1 DLARLARALRWQI
14 AATPDVPARL
24 KLLSALARLCDDS
37 LADYAGAAHA
47 YQEVLEHSPD
57 DLSLLKTLERLYEQT
72 QNAQGLVQ
80 VLERHLKL
88 ARKQSSADAVPL
100 ALRLAR
106 LKLEPPADG
115 HRALELLRE
124 VLAKDAT
131 NAQAVAAVAQLAST
145 PGPVQHEAAQLAA
158 PALD

>member
-1 DLARLARALRWQI
+1 
-14 AATPDVPARL
+14 
-24 KLLSALARLCDDS
+24 
-37 LADYAGAAHA
+37 A

-158 PALD
+158 PALDKLGDYAVVVQILEAQLSSQGGARERAAILHRIADLHAGP